1 MRHSFCCRSFNA
13 EQLSRRHAIKVGGL
27 GLLGLTLPGLLRAE
41 ALLSPAAKIN
51 VARVK
56 SVVFLFQYGGP
67 SHLDMFDMKPG
78 APDAIRGP
86 HQPVRSSADGI
97 EVSERLPKTARIM

>member
-1 MRHSFCCRSFNA
+1 MTNSSFCCSSFNA
-13 EQLSRRHAIKVGGL
+13 EQMSRRHAIKVGGL

-41 ALLSPAAKIN
+41 AHSSPSQLKQ
-51 VARVK
+51 ARVK

-78 APDAIRGP
+78 APESIRGP
-86 HQPVRSSADGI
+86 HKQIGRASCR
-97 EVSERLPKTARIM
+97 ERV